1 MNVHVFVYGICL
13 VLTMI
18 QYKGVE
24 ARSCTKLENK
34 LFNNLLDMMVAIK
47 SKCIISGGN
56 IEQGGPA
63 FTATLSHHF
72 SLTKDAAIKF
82 NSVLL
87 NRGGGYNPNTGI
99 FTATK
104 TGLYQFSA
112 TIMSNGGIQVHSYIN
127 KNGRKLMN
135 LYGPK
140 IHGATETASPVLE
153 LNKGDKVSVNGYYS
167 EVVYGRHYSYFSAVY
182 ISA

>member
-13 VLTMI
+13 VLTLI
-18 QYKGVE
+18 QHKGVE
-24 ARSCTKLENK
+24 ARSCTNLENK
-34 LFNNLLDMMVAIK
+34 MFNNLLDMMVAIK
-47 SKCIISGGN
+47 SKCRTSGGPTV
-56 IEQGGPA
+56 QGGPA
-63 FTATLSHHF
+63 FTATLSYHF

-104 TGLYQFSA
+104 KGLYKFSA
-112 TIMSNGGIQVHSYIN
+112 TIMSNDGKQVHSYIS

-135 LYGPK
+135 LYAPK
-140 IHGATETASPVLE
+140 IHGATDTASPVLE

-167 EVVYGRHYSYFSAVY
+167 EQVYGRHYSFFSAFY

>member
-13 VLTMI
+13 VLTLI
-18 QYKGVE
+18 QHEGVE
-24 ARSCTKLENK
+24 ARSCTNLENK
-34 LFNNLLDMMVAIK
+34 IFNNLLDMMVDIK
-47 SKCIISGGN
+47 SKCQTSGGH

-63 FTATLSHHF
+63 FTATLRQHF

-82 NSVLL
+82 DTVLL

-99 FTATK
+99 FTASK
-104 TGLYQFSA
+104 KGLYQFSA
-112 TIMSNGGIQVHSYIN
+112 TIMSKGGIQVFCYIN
-127 KNGRKLMN
+127 KNGKKLMN

-140 IHGATETASPVLE
+140 IHGASETASPVLE
-153 LNKGDKVSVNGYYS
+153 LNKGDQVSVNGYYS
-167 EVVYGRHYSYFSAVY
+167 EQVHGSHYSYFSGVY